1 MNDASSSPSSA
12 PPASAIPA
20 SSPSAVTPDAP
31 AGVATPA
38 PAPSVEAFAGGSGTA
53 TPAAKS
59 RVSAANPWIL
69 AGLGVLAL
77 AALALAWNTQQRLKT
92 TELEIVKRQQ
102 DAGTQAAEARVLA
115 RQAEA
120 SARENAAKVAL
131 LEARVAETSL
141 QRSQL
146 EELIQS
152 LSRSRDENVLSD
164 VDAALRL
171 ALQQSAITGSAEPL
185 LAALRQTE
193 ERLAR
198 YQQPRMERVRRAA
211 LQDLD
216 RVKAAGTVDLQSLAI
231 RIDEAV
237 RAVDDLPMLAATDR
251 RAVTREGDARAAPAS
266 AAAAAG
272 AASAPGPQWLDARVR
287 SLLGQFWSEVRSLVR
302 VTRVDDPE
310 AALLAPEQAFF
321 LRENLKLRL
330 LNARLSLLSRQ
341 FDAAQADLRE
351 AQSALDRYFDKG
363 SRRVD
368 LVREQLRQ
376 VAQQSR
382 QVSVPRPE
390 ATLAA
395 LATAVAGR

>member
-1 MNDASSSPSSA
+1 M
-12 PPASAIPA
+12 
-20 SSPSAVTPDAP
+20 
-31 AGVATPA
+31 
-38 PAPSVEAFAGGSGTA
+38 
-53 TPAAKS
+53 
-59 RVSAANPWIL
+59 
-69 AGLGVLAL
+69 L
-77 AALALAWNTQQRLKT
+77 AALAVIAVSAAALAWSTQQRLKT
-92 TELEIVKRQQ
+92 AELEIVKRQQ
-102 DAGTQAAEARVLA
+102 DAAAQAAEARVLA
-115 RQAEA
+115 RQSEA
-120 SARENAAKVAL
+120 TSRETAAKVAL

-171 ALQQSAITGSAEPL
+171 ALQQSGITGSAEPL
-185 LAALRQTE
+185 LAALRQAD

-198 YQQPRMERVRRAA
+198 YQQPRMDRVRRAV

-216 RVKAAGTVDLQSLAI
+216 RVKSAGGVDVQSLAI

-237 RAVDDLPMLAATDR
+237 RAVDGLPLLTAIDSRVGVREDLPRTAGSRTSSPVSSAG
-251 RAVTREGDARAAPAS
+251 RASGVGPADT
-266 AAAAAG
+266 G
-272 AASAPGPQWLDARVR
+272 SAPDRGPPWLDARVR
-287 SLLGQFWSEVRSLVR
+287 SLLGQVWTEVRDLVR

-330 LNARLSLLSRQ
+330 LNARLALLSRQ
-341 FDAAQADLRE
+341 FDTVQADLRD
-351 AQSALDRYFDKG
+351 AQSMLDRYFDKS
-363 SRRVD
+363 SRRVE
-368 LVREQLRQ
+368 LSREQLRQ
-376 VAQQSR
+376 VAQQAR
-382 QVSVPRPE
+382 MVAVPRPD

>member
-1 MNDASSSPSSA
+1 MADASAAA
-12 PPASAIPA
+12 PAA
-20 SSPSAVTPDAP
+20 AP
-31 AGVATPA
+31 AGPGPA
-38 PAPSVEAFAGGSGTA
+38 LQAGSGEA
-53 TPAAKS
+53 APAAKS
-59 RVSAANPWIL
+59 PFSAASPWIL
-69 AGLGVLAL
+69 AGLGLLAV

-92 TELEIVKRQQ
+92 AELEIVKRQQ
-102 DAGTQAAEARVLA
+102 DAGTQAAEARLMA

-171 ALQQSAITGSAEPL
+171 ALQQSSITGSAEPL

-198 YQQPRMERVRRAA
+198 YQQPRMDRVRRAA

-216 RVKAAGTVDLQSLAI
+216 RVKAAGTVDVQSLAI

-237 RAVDDLPMLAATDR
+237 RAVDDLPMLAAMDR
-251 RAVTREGDARAAPAS
+251 RAVPREGDARAAAAAAS
-266 AAAAAG
+266 AAVAAA
-272 AASAPGPQWLDARVR
+272 SSPGPQWLDARVR
-287 SLLGQFWSEVRSLVR
+287 SLWGQFWAEVRGLVR

-330 LNARLSLLSRQ
+330 LNARLALLSRQ
-341 FDAAQADLRE
+341 FDTAQADLRE
-351 AQSALDRYFDKG
+351 AQSALERYFDKG
-363 SRRVD
+363 SRRVE

>member
-20 SSPSAVTPDAP
+20 SSPSAVTPEAP

-251 RAVTREGDARAAPAS
+251 RAVPREGDARAAPAS

-272 AASAPGPQWLDARVR
+272 VASAPGPQWMDARVR
-287 SLLGQFWSEVRSLVR
+287 FLLGQFWSEVRSLVR

-341 FDAAQADLRE
+341 FDTAQADLRE